1 MFRSVSTLLALS
13 LLGAL
18 PLRGVG
24 AATRVPVITAQPASA
39 QGNLR
44 LEGTVQPV
52 REAVLAAQ
60 VSGTVVQLSVQAG
73 QSVRAGQ
80 ALLRIDDRTTQ
91 ASVAQSDGGV
101 AQAQAIELQ
110 ARQHLQ
116 RTRDLKSQGFVS
128 AAALDT
134 AQAQWQAARAGL
146 QAAQAG
152 QQQARLQQQH
162 TQPVAPFDGI
172 VQATHVNVGDL
183 AQPGRPLV
191 SMYAPGALRAVVQ
204 VPASLKDLAMAAR
217 DIRVHLPGRMATTV
231 TPVRHE
237 LLPATD
243 LVSQTAEWRLDLP
256 VSVGANWR
264 PGQAVSVQFSTLPE
278 AASTPRGSVIR
289 LPGAAVL
296 RRGELT
302 AVYVARQGQFQLQPV
317 RVRRA
322 GAPDGSVD
330 VLSGLKVGDRVAAD
344 AIRAGLQGA
353 QPEGQ

>member
-1 MFRSVSTLLALS
+1 MSRSVSTLLALS
-13 LLGAL
+13 LLGPFAA
-18 PLRGVG
+18 PWVG
-24 AATRVPVITAQPASA
+24 AAPRVPVITVQPALA
-39 QGNLR
+39 QGALR
-44 LEGTVQPV
+44 LEGTVQPM

-60 VSGTVVQLSVQAG
+60 VSGTVVQLAVQAG
-73 QSVRAGQ
+73 QPVKAGQ
-80 ALLRIDDRTTQ
+80 ALLRIDDRTTLT
-91 ASVAQSDGGV
+91 AVVQSDGGV
-101 AQAQAIELQ
+101 AQAQAMELQ

-116 RTRDLKSQGFVS
+116 RTRDLKAQGFVS

-152 QQQARLQQQH
+152 QQQARLQQQY
-162 TQPVAPFDGI
+162 TQPVAPFDGV

-191 SMYAPGALRAVVQ
+191 SVYAPGALRVVVQ
-204 VPASLKDLAMAAR
+204 VPASLQAHALAAR
-217 DIRVHLPGRMATTV
+217 DLRVQLPGRTGATLA
-231 TPVRHE
+231 PVRNE

-256 VSVGANWR
+256 ASASAGWR
-264 PGQAVSVQFSTLPE
+264 PGQAVTVSFS
-278 AASTPRGSVIR
+278 AAPDAGSTTAASVIR

-322 GAPDGSVD
+322 SADHGVD
-330 VLSGLKVGDRVAAD
+330 VLSGLKPGDRVATD
-344 AIRAGLQGA
+344 AVRAGLQGA